1 MAHTFTLTT
10 PVPEEAAGAVTPEAL
25 EFVAAL
31 QREFNP
37 RRVELLNARESRHSA
52 IRNGLAPGFL
62 PETAA
67 VRDGDWSVAPAPA
80 ALRDRRVEI
89 TGPTDKK
96 MLINALN
103 SGAKVFMADHEDALS
118 PTWFNE
124 TTGQQN
130 LAEAVRGTIR
140 FEQAD
145 GKVYELG
152 DNPATLLLRPRGW
165 HLTEGHMLVD
175 DEECSASLFD
185 FGLYLFN
192 NGQELL
198 DRGAGPYFYLP
209 KLESHLEARLWN
221 DVFVY
226 AQDKLGLPQGSIRA
240 TVLVETILAAFEME
254 EILYELRD
262 HSSGLNAG
270 RWDYI
275 FSLIKIERESPAHI
289 LPDRAQVTMAVPF
302 MRTYAELLVKTCHK
316 RGAHAIGG
324 MSAFIPSRRD
334 AEVNERAYAAVSEDK
349 SREAN
354 AGFDGTWV
362 AHPGLVPIALE
373 IFDGVLGDQPNQVG
387 KQRDDVIPDAEALL
401 DVEIPGSTITEDGL
415 RMNVSVGLQ
424 YVDNWLRGNGAA
436 GINNLMEDAATAEIS
451 RAQIWQWIRHSVAT
465 TDGKHVTVE
474 RYQQVRDEE
483 LEKLGGRS
491 VGRYADAAEIL
502 DRLIESPDFEAFLT
516 IPAYQYL
523 D

>member
-1 MAHTFTLTT
+1 
-10 PVPEEAAGAVTPEAL
+10 
-25 EFVAAL
+25 
-31 QREFNP
+31 
-37 RRVELLNARESRHSA
+37 
-52 IRNGLAPGFL
+52 
-62 PETAA
+62 
-67 VRDGDWSVAPAPA
+67 
-80 ALRDRRVEI
+80 
-89 TGPTDKK
+89 
-96 MLINALN
+96 
-103 SGAKVFMADHEDALS
+103 MADHEDALS
-118 PTWFNE
+118 PTWYNE

-165 HLTEGHMLVD
+165 HLPERHMLID
-175 DEECSASLFD
+175 GDECSASLFD

-275 FSLIKIERESPAHI
+275 FSLIKIERESPEHI
-289 LPDRAQVTMAVPF
+289 LPDRGQVTMAVPF

-334 AEVNERAYAAVSEDK
+334 AEVNERAFAAVTQDK

-362 AHPGLVPIALE
+362 AHPGLVPIA
-373 IFDGVLGDQPNQVG
+373 
-387 KQRDDVIPDAEALL
+387 
-401 DVEIPGSTITEDGL
+401 
-415 RMNVSVGLQ
+415 M
-424 YVDNWLRGNGAA
+424 
-436 GINNLMEDAATAEIS
+436 
-451 RAQIWQWIRHSVAT
+451 
-465 TDGKHVTVE
+465 
-474 RYQQVRDEE
+474 
-483 LEKLGGRS
+483 
-491 VGRYADAAEIL
+491 
-502 DRLIESPDFEAFLT
+502 
-516 IPAYQYL
+516 
-523 D
+523 